1 MLFGAG
7 WWPISFPNFKT
18 HAISRFCPSKFLT
31 KKPFRSKFTFPF
43 FLIFLSDQIK
53 LDTEINVLRSN
64 LKLKVNRLREKEGR
78 DELRDLGLKA
88 LSKDEV
94 AAVRSVIGPAPTWR

>member
-1 MLFGAG
+1 MVADFFSEFKDARDFPFL
-7 WWPISFPNFKT
+7 PIEIPDQ
-18 HAISRFCPSKFLT
+18 
-31 KKPFRSKFTFPF
+31 KPFGSKFTFPF

-94 AAVRSVIGPAPTWR
+94 AAVRSVIGPAPSWR